1 MYNLRLIISILKDL
15 GIIALQLLKFVG
27 ILFLYA
33 GFIALPLQ
41 LLWNYLMP
49 SIFDLPEITF
59 WQAFFMRF
67 LISLIINTNN
77 SIWPKIQK
85 NKNSD
90 KEKEESKK
98 ESVLRNK
105 NMKIIEFM

>member
-15 GIIALQLLKFVG
+15 GIIALQLLKFIG

-33 GFIALPLQ
+33 AFIALPLQ
-41 LLWNYLMP
+41 LLWNYLIP
-49 SIFDLPEITF
+49 DIFGLPEITF

-77 SIWPKIQK
+77 SIWPRIQK
-85 NKNSD
+85 NKKTNPD
-90 KEKEESKK
+90 NKKEES
-98 ESVLRNK
+98 VLKNK
-105 NMKIIEFM
+105 DMKIIEFR